1 MSDTIKITERDIY
14 NSILNDTF
22 DINILKEFAERKLV
36 QLDKRNES
44 AKARA
49 AKKRAESDE
58 LREKV
63 LSYVT
68 DNPQSRE
75 DIFNTMVADGIEDIT
90 IGKVGYRL
98 SALAKEDDGRIVKQD
113 ATIPGVDGT
122 KAKRIKVYTLA

>member
-75 DIFNTMVADGIEDIT
+75 DIFNTMVANGIEDIT